1 MFEVSYFIWEQ
12 EWIRHKL
19 IVYWEKPLKTT
30 YNHTKYILLRKMVHK
45 RISVKYAFSHFNDVQ
60 IMISKSHS
68 IPKNASITWLISLPI
83 SILSNYILYRVQLRS
98 TMIGINH
105 SLRSSYL
112 PLLFSIH
119 NVIRMN
125 SVIIISMIWISWYL
139 I

>member
-1 MFEVSYFIWEQ
+1 
-12 EWIRHKL
+12 
-19 IVYWEKPLKTT
+19 
-30 YNHTKYILLRKMVHK
+30 
-45 RISVKYAFSHFNDVQ
+45 
-60 IMISKSHS
+60 MISKSHS
-68 IPKNASITWLISLPI
+68 VPKNASITWLISLPI

-119 NVIRMN
+119 DVIRMD